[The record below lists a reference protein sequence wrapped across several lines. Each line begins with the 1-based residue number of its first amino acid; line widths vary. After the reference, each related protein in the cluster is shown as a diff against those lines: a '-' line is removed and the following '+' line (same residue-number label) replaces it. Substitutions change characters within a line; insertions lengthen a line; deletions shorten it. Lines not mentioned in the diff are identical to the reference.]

1 MEEDEEEGFGA
12 AIAIAS
18 ECTEAEKEYEKVLE
32 QMREAEGLKL
42 YSDVYT
48 KLYDSYYQLKDDNV
62 KKQEE
67 IEHFKTKLGRFD
79 DTITDYQL
87 EISEANKTIE
97 KLRED
102 IETARALADAM
113 HARELASVESLETI
127 KKSVARLEKELTAL
141 KRAGDDDAGATSA
154 VKEKEKFEKEKAR
167 LQGELDGMK
176 LRLTNALG
184 YVEELEAR
192 NTAGE
197 EAIAKLEEQ
206 LEEADNNAVRQNRL
220 VDHLKGESATLKQ
233 EVENRGVTIGNLQDQ
248 LCKAERT
255 IERRDRQLKD
265 MTLKLETATAEKD
278 AANARSAQLRDTLD
292 ATNASFDQTKQTLF
306 NTTKE
311 LKNMTDDSN
320 RMRNEVLKLTKQ
332 AVQQTKK
339 YQRLEGNK
347 ASVEVDRDRLRQQVS
362 VMEREIMLSK
372 KQAEADRRDIE
383 NLNRE
388 KEILNKS
395 MQKIQT
401 PPRLERLVFFIW
413 ICMGLRSLRQLRSVT
428 GSPHSLGDS
437 PLLAAIVTTRK
448 FVDHA
453 RSIVVNAASTRGP
466 PDDNESTRCVDVQPK
481 VEVVLVGCRVPLMSY
496 EAMENL
502 HMLNLADQRRKQLEH
517 ELEQSAA
524 QVTKQRLAIR
534 QLEKDKDR
542 MLEETIAL
550 NEKIDEISEEVRLRT
565 ADIVDLKKALRE
577 EQIAAR
583 KTSVALDATRAER
596 NMLHKNYTE
605 ALDEIQDL
613 KQKLRMLA
621 YQIEQLKEDISGKE
635 TGLKSCEGA
644 LAKCH
649 KKCEQ
654 LRAEVQAG
662 LTKLADARAD
672 IAALRQ
678 EEARLNRI
686 VGEGDVARA
695 KLAKELEG
703 LMNERDVVGAQL
715 VRRND
720 EISLLYEKIRIL
732 EITLHR
738 GERQYEQRVEDIRLL
753 RLEIIRLRKEKN
765 LLSKGIENMTD
776 LRLEVFNIER
786 ELGRERL
793 RVRALEEALE
803 TPLNVHRWRKLQG
816 TDPESVRLTHK
827 LRLTQKKVLAQSEM
841 LVLKERELK
850 ETKNLYSA
858 VKDMLALQPSPEI
871 QMPATYVYFPL
882 SFDSHPKSRHKAER
896 GEGRR
901 GATSVSS
908 FTLTLAFARVASWR
922 DLMEL

>member
-395 MQKIQT
+395 MQKIQ
-401 PPRLERLVFFIW
+401 
-413 ICMGLRSLRQLRSVT
+413 
-428 GSPHSLGDS
+428 
-437 PLLAAIVTTRK
+437 
-448 FVDHA
+448 
-453 RSIVVNAASTRGP
+453 N
-466 PDDNESTRCVDVQPK
+466 
-481 VEVVLVGCRVPLMSY
+481 

-871 QMPATYVYFPL
+871 QQTLNRTQRALAQRTTKMKCLIAELSMREQQVTDLRLELDRVNGDLHSFKHKYYEMKRALDADEARRLKVVGQQTPPTTPA
-882 SFDSHPKSRHKAER
+882 E
-896 GEGRR
+896 
-901 GATSVSS
+901 
-908 FTLTLAFARVASWR
+908 LTA
-922 DLMEL
+922 